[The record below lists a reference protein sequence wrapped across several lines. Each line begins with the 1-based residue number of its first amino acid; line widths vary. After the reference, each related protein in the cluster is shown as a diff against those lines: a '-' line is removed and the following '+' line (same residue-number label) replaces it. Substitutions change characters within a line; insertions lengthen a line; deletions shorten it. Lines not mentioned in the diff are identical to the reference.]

1 MSQYTQYIVLYN
13 DGKAQHYVGTPQKT
27 YDKAMTELTRL
38 AFDEDYDVPDL
49 SIVRAPI

>member
-27 YDKAMTELTRL
+27 RIAALSEIARL
-38 AFDEDYDVPDL
+38 AVEEDYDVADL
-49 SIVRAPI
+49 SIVEAPA